1 MSGELKNFSRSVHDR
16 LLNLARE
23 TERPFSELFQLYA
36 MERFLFRLASSR
48 HASNFVLKGGLMLR
62 VWDAPISRPTKDVDL
77 LGRTSNTIENLVT
90 IVREVCAVSVVVD
103 GMRFDSSSAV
113 GSMIKEDADYSGIR
127 VRFSGYLGVAKAP
140 MQLDVGFGDAT
151 VPAPVEVE
159 VPPLLDFPAPRL
171 RAYRRETLIAE
182 KLHAMTI
189 LGTTNGR
196 MKDFYDLWLLAGS
209 FDFDRD
215 ELCRAIEATF
225 AARTTEIEATPLAL
239 QDEFARLPDVKQRW
253 SAFLRKSGLAGAA
266 PESFADVV
274 ERVREFVAPVLAH
287 RGVRGTWSPEGPW
300 RP

>member
-62 VWDAPISRPTKDVDL
+62 VRDVPISRPTKDVDL

-103 GMRFDSSSAV
+103 GTRFDSSSAV
-113 GSMIKEDADYSGIR
+113 GSMIEEDADYSGIR

-151 VPAPVEVE
+151 VL
-159 VPPLLDFPAPRL
+159 PPWMPRF
-171 RAYRRETLIAE
+171 RRCSISPRQT
-182 KLHAMTI
+182 
-189 LGTTNGR
+189 
-196 MKDFYDLWLLAGS
+196 S
-209 FDFDRD
+209 
-215 ELCRAIEATF
+215 
-225 AARTTEIEATPLAL
+225 
-239 QDEFARLPDVKQRW
+239 RLPARDAHCRKASRDDHSQR
-253 SAFLRKSGLAGAA
+253 RTAG
-266 PESFADVV
+266 
-274 ERVREFVAPVLAH
+274 
-287 RGVRGTWSPEGPW
+287 
-300 RP
+300 